1 MKKKKKRERKKEFR
15 GKGKKKK
22 KDKKKNKNNNNK
34 NLLLALNR
42 SGYFCW
48 CPVCA
53 TGGGGWKDWFHFSPF
68 LGHSLRCFVGVVP
81 GSQSG
86 R

>member
-1 MKKKKKRERKKEFR
+1 MGARRNEKKEKKREEE
-15 GKGKKKK
+15 GIQGETKKKK
-22 KDKKKNKNNNNK
+22 KDKKK

-53 TGGGGWKDWFHFSPF
+53 TGGGGWKDWFHFSLF
-68 LGHSLRCFVGVVP
+68 LGHTLRCFVGVVP
-81 GSQSG
+81 GSQSV

>member
-1 MKKKKKRERKKEFR
+1 MKKKKREREEEGIQGER
-15 GKGKKKK
+15 E
-22 KDKKKNKNNNNK
+22 KKN
-34 NLLLALNR
+34 LMLALNR

-68 LGHSLRCFVGVVP
+68 LGHTLHCCSACRLSSHCSSPLLGVLP
-81 GSQSG
+81 LS
-86 R
+86 

>member
-22 KDKKKNKNNNNK
+22 KDKKKKKK
-34 NLLLALNR
+34 NLLLALKR
-42 SGYFCW
+42 SGYCCW

-53 TGGGGWKDWFHFSPF
+53 TGGGGWKDWFHFSLF
-68 LGHSLRCFVGVVP
+68 LGHTLRCFVGVVP
-81 GSQSG
+81 GSQSV

>member
-15 GKGKKKK
+15 GKGKK
-22 KDKKKNKNNNNK
+22 K

-53 TGGGGWKDWFHFSPF
+53 TGGGGWKDWFHFSLF
-68 LGHSLRCFVGVVP
+68 LGHTLRCFVGVVP
-81 GSQSG
+81 GSHSV

>member
-1 MKKKKKRERKKEFR
+1 MGGRRNEKKEKKGERKKEFR
-15 GKGKKKK
+15 GKGKKSNKIKK
-22 KDKKKNKNNNNK
+22 K

-42 SGYFCW
+42 SGYICW

-53 TGGGGWKDWFHFSPF
+53 TGPGGWKDWFHFSPF
-68 LGHSLRCFVGVVP
+68 LGHTLSCFVGVVP
-81 GSQSG
+81 GRQSG

>member
-1 MKKKKKRERKKEFR
+1 MKKKKKRREEEGIQGERKE
-15 GKGKKKK
+15 KK
-22 KDKKKNKNNNNK
+22 KDKKKEKKK

-42 SGYFCW
+42 SGYICW

-68 LGHSLRCFVGVVP
+68 LGHTLRCFVGVVP

-86 R
+86 H

>member
-22 KDKKKNKNNNNK
+22 KDKKKKKK

-53 TGGGGWKDWFHFSPF
+53 TGGGVWKDWFHFSLF
-68 LGHSLRCFVGVVP
+68 LGHTLRCFVSVVP
-81 GSQSG
+81 GSQSV

>member
-22 KDKKKNKNNNNK
+22 KDKKKK

-53 TGGGGWKDWFHFSPF
+53 TGGGVWKDWFHFSLF
-68 LGHSLRCFVGVVP
+68 LGHTLRCFVSVVP
-81 GSQSG
+81 GSQSV

>member
-15 GKGKKKK
+15 GKGKKRKRIKK
-22 KDKKKNKNNNNK
+22 KK

-53 TGGGGWKDWFHFSPF
+53 TGGGVWKDWFHFSLF
-68 LGHSLRCFVGVVP
+68 LGHTLRCFVSVVP
-81 GSQSG
+81 GSQSV

>member
-1 MKKKKKRERKKEFR
+1 MGGRRNEKKRERKKEFR

-22 KDKKKNKNNNNK
+22 KEKRKK
-34 NLLLALNR
+34 NLLLALNW

-53 TGGGGWKDWFHFSPF
+53 
-68 LGHSLRCFVGVVP
+68 REGVV
-81 GSQSG
+81 G
-86 R
+86 RIGFTFLPSWVTLLAVL

>member
-15 GKGKKKK
+15 GKGKKRKRIKK
-22 KDKKKNKNNNNK
+22 KK

-53 TGGGGWKDWFHFSPF
+53 TGGGGWKDWFHFSLF
-68 LGHSLRCFVGVVP
+68 LGHTLRCFVGVVP
-81 GSQSG
+81 GSQSV